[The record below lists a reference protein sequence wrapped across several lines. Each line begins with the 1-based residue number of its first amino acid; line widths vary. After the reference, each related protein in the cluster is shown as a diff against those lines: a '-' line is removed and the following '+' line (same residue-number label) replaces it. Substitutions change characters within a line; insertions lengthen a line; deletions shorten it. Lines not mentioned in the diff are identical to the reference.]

1 MAKNSLLPAELV
13 QRIRSYMDDEGMRD
27 SLSGGVL
34 LALSGGADS
43 VFLAHLLSQLSREWG
58 FRLCALHVH
67 HHLRGEEADRDA
79 ALCRRLAEE
88 LQIPFRVEHIDVRG
102 AAARERRGLE
112 ETARLLRYRALRA
125 EREAAGLSVVATAHH
140 ATDHL
145 ETVLHRILRG
155 GGLRALLGIRPKRED
170 LIRPLLCVGKAE
182 IEAAL
187 QESGI
192 PYAIDS
198 TNSDTAYTRNYLRAE
213 VLPRLSQVVPDPET
227 AAMRMSEAL
236 SHDAALLD
244 ELAAQALAEA
254 PRREEGVE
262 SAYLASLP
270 EAIRRR
276 VLRLLYEE
284 KREPEATDIPLEYTH
299 TVAISRL
306 LTERRPSFSLAV
318 PNRLFAHMF
327 DGFFEFRRGE
337 TEVLPFRGRL
347 AVSSEITPLPP
358 DFSVMVSSGATG
370 LSVRCSSKF
379 YKIDIET
386 AISSDIINGELYV
399 RTRQAGDAY
408 FFRGHTHSLKKLLNE
423 RRVPPELR
431 PHLPILCDDE
441 GILWVPFC
449 PVREKRS
456 EKIE

>member
-1 MAKNSLLPAELV
+1 MAKKSLLPTEPVRRVLGYIDA
-13 QRIRSYMDDEGMRD
+13 EGMRECF
-27 SLSGGVL
+27 SGGVL

-43 VFLAHLLSQLSREWG
+43 VFLAHLLSWLSEEWG
-58 FRLCALHVH
+58 FRLFALHVH

-79 ALCRRLAEE
+79 EFCRRLAET
-88 LQIPFRVEHIDVRG
+88 LRIPFRVADVDVRG
-102 AAARERRGLE
+102 ESERMNRGLE
-112 ETARLLRYRALRA
+112 ESARLLRYRALRA
-125 EREAAGLSVVATAHH
+125 ALAEEGLAVIATAHH

-155 GGLRALLGIRPKRED
+155 GGIRALLGIRPRRSD
-170 LIRPLLCVGKAE
+170 LVRPLLCLGRSE

-187 QESGI
+187 CEAGI
-192 PYAIDS
+192 PYVTDT
-198 TNSDTAYTRNYLRAE
+198 TNFDTAYTRNYLRAE
-213 VLPRLSQVVPDPET
+213 VLPRLSRIVPDPEA

-254 PRREEGVE
+254 PRRENGVE
-262 SAYLASLP
+262 ASYLASLP

-284 KREPEATDIPLEYTH
+284 KREPEAVDIPLEYTH
-299 TVAISRL
+299 TVAISRFL
-306 LTERRPSFSLAV
+306 AERRTSFSLAV
-318 PNRLFAHMF
+318 PNRLFAYAF
-327 DGFFEFRRGE
+327 DGYFEFRRGE
-337 TEVLPFRGRL
+337 VAPLPFCGSL
-347 AVSSEITPLPP
+347 SVSSKITALPP
-358 DFSVMVSSGATG
+358 DFLVT
-370 LSVRCSSKF
+370 VRRGDKGITVGCSSKF

-449 PVREKRS
+449 PVREKRKG
-456 EKIE
+456 KIE